1 MKVGI
6 FICVIFLNFSLVM
19 FGQSYD
25 SHEVTRLREIREK
38 SFRDRNSTPLLAAD
52 FARFKGLPY
61 FELSG
66 SYLIKAEFIKTT
78 DEKSFLMPTS
88 TGGTRKYLKIGV
100 LKFKVADQDC
110 SLSAFVRENDP
121 DNLDSKG
128 QIRDLFLPF
137 RDLTN
142 VSETYNAGRYLYAR
156 MPKTGEAVILDFNLS
171 FNPNCA
177 YGNSNFVCT
186 LPPKEN
192 FLQVEIKAGEKR
204 FSVIS
209 KSKH

>member
-1 MKVGI
+1 MKFGI
-6 FICVIFLNFSLVM
+6 FICVIFLNFSLVI

-25 SHEVTRLREIREK
+25 SHEVTRFREIREK
-38 SFRDRNSTPLLAAD
+38 SFRDRNSTPLTATD
-52 FARFKGLPY
+52 FVKFQGLPY
-61 FELSG
+61 FPVSA
-66 SYLIKAEFIKTT
+66 SYLIRASLSKTT

-100 LKFKVADQDC
+100 LRFKIDGQDC
-110 SLSAFVRENDP
+110 TLSAFVREDDP
-121 DNLDSKG
+121 DNIDANG

-142 VSETYNAGRYLYAR
+142 GSETYSAGRYVYAR

-177 YGNSNFVCT
+177 YGNSNFVCS

-192 FLQVEIKAGEKR
+192 FLQVEIKAGEKK
-204 FSVIS
+204 FSADRES
-209 KSKH
+209 RQ